1 MTTKP
6 SLVLTNA
13 RLAIG
18 VIIPLI
24 TVLFF
29 FFQLQTDILANADH
43 IDRNTASIVKMENKL
58 EGMEVSMN
66 ELVVD
71 IRVMTVQMNTMIKS
85 MERMEKKLEKQ

>member
-43 IDRNTASIVKMENKL
+43 IDRNTASITKMENKL
-58 EGMEVSMN
+58 EGMEASMN

>member
-6 SLVLTNA
+6 NLVLTNA

-43 IDRNTASIVKMENKL
+43 IDRNTASIAKMENKL
-58 EGMEVSMN
+58 EGMEASMN

-85 MERMEKKLEKQ
+85 MERMEKKLEK